1 MAPSRWAISPMLMF
15 SVGILVLSA
24 FNYGFSDQAFASCQA
39 MDSFT
44 RQFGVYSEKMHK
56 YKLEPLFKS
65 LYNSLKAGGQ
75 ILGLFLLSPS
85 HILCAHCSVFSSG
98 VFLGGYVSNTYGRR
112 MCIFVMSVYALG
124 STSVV
129 ISSKTVAQIQAARAL
144 HCEFHASPSL
154 GTVPDG

>member
-1 MAPSRWAISPMLMF
+1 MLMF
-15 SVGILVLSA
+15 SVGVLVLSA
-24 FNYGFSDQAFASCQA
+24 FNYGFSDQAFASSQA

-44 RQFGVYSEKMHK
+44 RQFGVYSEKTHK

-75 ILGLFLLSPS
+75 LLGLFLPFPS
-85 HILCAHCSVFSSG
+85 HTLLAHCSFCPSG

-129 ISSKTVAQIQAARAL
+129 VSSETVAQIQAARAL

-154 GTVPDG
+154 GTVPDS